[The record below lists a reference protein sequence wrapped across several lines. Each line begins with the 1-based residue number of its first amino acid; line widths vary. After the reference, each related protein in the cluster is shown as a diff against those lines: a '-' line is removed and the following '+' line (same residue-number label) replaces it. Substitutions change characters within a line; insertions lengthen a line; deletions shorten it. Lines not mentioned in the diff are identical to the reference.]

1 MMTLVGLMAV
11 LACNGTTGTQ
21 GPPLTNGWDQVTTA
35 PPIPAEVRTAEAN
48 EITLDYGTRT
58 EDTRK
63 VGEAWID
70 ALEHAGWAM
79 DDTPVPMGPA
89 LGWRGKRG
97 EDEISLFAA
106 PSKGHLTV
114 TLLRK

>member
-1 MMTLVGLMAV
+1 MMTAAWLLAA
-11 LACNGTTGTQ
+11 LACNPTPGPQ
-21 GPPLTNGWDQVTTA
+21 GPPLTHGWDRVTTA
-35 PPIPAEVRTAEAN
+35 PPIPADVRTAEPN

-58 EDTRK
+58 EDTRA

-70 ALEHAGWAM
+70 ALERDGWAM

-89 LGWRGKRG
+89 LGWKGKRG

-106 PSKGHLTV
+106 PSNGHLTV

>member
-1 MMTLVGLMAV
+1 MMIAAWLLAT
-11 LACNGTTGTQ
+11 LACHSAAGPQ

-35 PPIPAEVRTAEAN
+35 PPIAAEVRTAEPN
-48 EITLDYGTRT
+48 EITLDYGTRV
-58 EDTRK
+58 EDTRQ

-70 ALEHAGWAM
+70 ALEQSGWAM

-89 LGWRGKRG
+89 LGWKGKRG
-97 EDEISLFAA
+97 EDELSLFAA